1 MSQPTAEL
9 RELPESERR
18 EIFLALVEAQDRDP
32 SVAKSR
38 EEISE
43 RFNITANQVRQIE
56 SEGVDNSWPP
66 LD

>member
-9 RELPESERR
+9 RELPEAERR
-18 EIFLALVEAQDRDP
+18 EIFLALVEAQDREP

-43 RFNITANQVRQIE
+43 RFHITANQVRQIE

>member
-9 RELPESERR
+9 RELPEAERR
-18 EIFLALVEAQDRDP
+18 EIFLALVETQDREP

-38 EEISE
+38 EEIAE
-43 RFNITANQVRQIE
+43 RFRITANQVRQIE
-56 SEGVDNSWPP
+56 AEGLDNGW

>member
-1 MSQPTAEL
+1 MGQPTVEL

-38 EEISE
+38 EAISE
-43 RFNITANQVRQIE
+43 RFNITAKQVRQIE